1 MIKKFLLIIGSMK
14 CGTTSLFYYLSE
26 HPSICPCKI
35 KEPNFFAN
43 HENLS
48 KGFNW
53 YQKLWDFKPD
63 RHTIAMES
71 STHYTKIPLFP
82 NAADFI
88 SRVDKNIEFKFIYIM
103 RNPIDRI
110 ESHYTH
116 SLQAK
121 WGSNIKPIDEDINNQ
136 IIEVSKYAKQINEY
150 FHRFSPD
157 NILLLNFEDLR
168 NDPLKLLENIC
179 NFLDIDPFFKFS
191 RISNIRN
198 ISTEKYIYSK
208 TWSVIEPIAQHLPLI
223 IQNNIRN
230 TLCKKI
236 VNKLRISHEQR
247 NFILNE
253 LHDDLYELN
262 SKYGI
267 DIARWGLEI

>member
-1 MIKKFLLIIGSMK
+1 MKKFLLIIGSMK

-26 HPSICPCKI
+26 HPNICPCRV

-43 HENLS
+43 HENFS

-53 YQKLWDFKPD
+53 YQNLWDFEPD
-63 RHTIAMES
+63 KHKIAMES

-121 WGSNIKPIDEDINNQ
+121 WGTNIRPMNEDINTQ

-150 FHRFSPD
+150 YSRFSPN
-157 NILLLNFEDLR
+157 NILLLNFEDLK
-168 NDPLKLLENIC
+168 NNPMKLLERIC

-191 RISNIRN
+191 RISNVRN

-208 TWSVIEPIAQHLPLI
+208 TWSTILPIAQYLPLR
-223 IQNNIRN
+223 IQNKIRN

-236 VNKLRISHEQR
+236 ANKLKLSQEQKK
-247 NFILNE
+247 FILNE
-253 LHDDLYELN
+253 LYDDLYELN
-262 SKYGI
+262 SKYEI
-267 DIARWGLEI
+267 DISRWGLEI